1 MPIVVRKGA
10 NTSYHGSGQLIEATR
25 ATIAAMRS
33 TTAECRHLVEVSRS
47 TIADTRTSI
56 REVNAL
62 LQAAMFQFELISIN
76 QASPDRCRDAHA
88 VVLSAADGDRF
99 IRDPDGSVFHDLEA
113 ARSEAIESARE
124 LMAAGIVEE
133 GQIG

>member
-62 LQAAMFQFELISIN
+62 LRAAMFQFELTSIN

-88 VVLSAADGDRF
+88 VVLLQRMVIDLSGTRMALSSMISRLPAAKLSRA
-99 IRDPDGSVFHDLEA
+99 HA
-113 ARSEAIESARE
+113 N
-124 LMAAGIVEE
+124 
-133 GQIG
+133 